1 MTWFDW
7 NAELQSPALGCAQY
21 TAVKYISDLFLPL
34 SEGRKELCHEYNG
47 AFRNLLTWTSR
58 QPPRT
63 SKQMLSNVSTTSQNT
78 LMTTKYEF
86 CNQNNHG
93 QVLHIFS
100 LVKNAE
106 FGLHCNKPS
115 ETGPKKKKKKNAA
128 IVLSQLTQLSKHMK
142 KWQTLSIWFHCLIR
156 FGSLVFTTQNCTKIE

>member
-21 TAVKYISDLFLPL
+21 TAVKYISNLFLPL

-115 ETGPKKKKKKNAA
+115 ETGPKKKKKCSYSPVSVNTA
-128 IVLSQLTQLSKHMK
+128 IQTHEEMTNSKYLISLFNQIWLTG
-142 KWQTLSIWFHCLIR
+142 FYY
-156 FGSLVFTTQNCTKIE
+156 TKLY